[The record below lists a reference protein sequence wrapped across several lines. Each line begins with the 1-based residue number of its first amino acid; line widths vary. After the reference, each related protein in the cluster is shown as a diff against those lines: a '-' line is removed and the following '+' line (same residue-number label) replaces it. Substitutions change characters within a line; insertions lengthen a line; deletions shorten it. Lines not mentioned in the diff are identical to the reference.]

1 MANTTLGQIA
11 FEAYNEAV
19 GGKTWDGKPIPA
31 WAEINEKVRN
41 GWEQSALAVV
51 REKQKEVASKIG
63 LVMGFSDAHTRKS

>member
-51 REKQKEVASKIG
+51 REKQKENFCRATPLCSKRTVCI
-63 LVMGFSDAHTRKS
+63 F